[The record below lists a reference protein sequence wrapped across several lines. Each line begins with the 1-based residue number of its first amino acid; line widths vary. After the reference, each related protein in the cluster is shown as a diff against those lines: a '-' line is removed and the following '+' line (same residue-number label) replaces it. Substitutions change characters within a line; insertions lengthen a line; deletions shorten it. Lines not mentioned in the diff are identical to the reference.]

1 MAKQIVFSFEGK
13 DYTLEYTKRTVQEM
27 EREGF
32 SAQDLDRKPMTTLP
46 ALFAGAFKAHHKWV
60 KQDIIDMIYA
70 KMPNKDELVVAL
82 AEMYNE
88 PIIGLMDEPDEK
100 EGNVDWT
107 TSW

>member
-1 MAKQIVFSFEGK
+1 VPFEEKDGEKLYLLPEAEAVVDPKQPGETYPFSGIC
-13 DYTLEYTKRTVQEM
+13 
-27 EREGF
+27 
-32 SAQDLDRKPMTTLP
+32 
-46 ALFAGAFKAHHKWV
+46 GAVVAWKLLQVLGV
-60 KQDIIDMIYA
+60 KQDIIDKIYA